1 MGIRKWCWI
10 LIALLLGVI
19 CSGCM
24 NSQKVKL
31 VTDITPDGEVTYH
44 TEYVAEF

>member
-10 LIALLLGVI
+10 LVALALGTI
-19 CSGCM
+19 LGGCA
-24 NSQKVKL
+24 NSQQIKV
-31 VTDITPDGEVTYH
+31 VTDITPNGEVTYH